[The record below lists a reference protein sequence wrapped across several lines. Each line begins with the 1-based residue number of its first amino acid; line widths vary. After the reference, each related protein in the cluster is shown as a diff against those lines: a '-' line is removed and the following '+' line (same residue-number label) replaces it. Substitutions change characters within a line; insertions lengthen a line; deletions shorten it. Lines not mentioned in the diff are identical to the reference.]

1 MHPRGAGVVFM
12 GMAMSLKQPIL
23 LIAMVLGSIPVL
35 AQEPQRVIRGTIRD
49 SLGTRVLHAVVQTT
63 GQSRVVSDDSGHFE
77 YRATPKGE
85 LRLLVRR
92 LGYAPLELRMNPSG
106 DTTVQVILSR
116 IPRTFDAM
124 VVEASRLS
132 RRLASTGFYERLG
145 QRNKGLGSA
154 SFITAEDIEQRNP
167 LRISQALDQLNGIRV
182 QKVGGGY
189 NDFLLRGPNGC
200 PFSVY
205 LNGTRLGRLGGTR
218 VEEVRIDDFI
228 EPSATAGIEIY
239 PRACGAP
246 PQFQLLN
253 GTCGVVVFWT
263 K

>member
-1 MHPRGAGVVFM
+1 
-12 GMAMSLKQPIL
+12 MSLKQLMIL
-23 LIAMVLGSIPVL
+23 MLMPAVAF
-35 AQEPQRVIRGTIRD
+35 AQDQPRVIRGTIRD
-49 SLGTRVLHAVVQTT
+49 SLGTRVEHAVVQTT

-77 YRATPKGE
+77 YRATPRGE

-106 DTTVQVILSR
+106 DTTVQLVLSR
-116 IPRTFDAM
+116 IPRRFDVM

-132 RRLASTGFYERLG
+132 QRLAATGFYERLG

-167 LRISQALDQLNGIRV
+167 LRISQTLDQLNGIRV
-182 QKVGGGY
+182 QKVGAGF
-189 NDFLLRGPNGC
+189 NDFVLRGSGGC

-205 LNGTRLGRLGGTR
+205 LNGTRLGRLGGDT

-239 PRACGAP
+239 PRASGAP
-246 PQFQLLN
+246 PQFQMLN

>member
-1 MHPRGAGVVFM
+1 MNLKQLMILIVGVAAGV
-12 GMAMSLKQPIL
+12 G
-23 LIAMVLGSIPVL
+23 

-49 SLGTRVLHAVVQTT
+49 SLGTRVEHAVVQTT

-92 LGYAPLELRMNPSG
+92 LGYAPLELRLNPSG
-106 DTTVQVILSR
+106 DTTLQLVLSR
-116 IPRTFDAM
+116 IPRKFDAM

-132 RRLASTGFYERLG
+132 QRLAATGFYERLG
-145 QRNKGLGSA
+145 QRNKGIGSA

-167 LRISQALDQLNGIRV
+167 LRISQMLDQINGI
-182 QKVGGGY
+182 KVFKASAAFD
-189 NDFLLRGPNGC
+189 DFVFRGPGGPDGIC
-200 PFSVY
+200 PYTVY
-205 LNGTRLGRLGGTR
+205 LDGTRIGPRLGGAGKWAD
-218 VEEVRIDDFI
+218 EVRIDHFLQ
-228 EPSATAGIEIY
+228 PSATGGIEIY
-239 PRACGAP
+239 PRASGAP
-246 PQFQLLN
+246 PQFQMLN